1 MLFAKTLILAALAV
15 FQVQAAPAPG
25 DEALVVLKTEDSIH
39 GPLVFYGLPG
49 AANETVEARGL
60 TERACGT
67 NNVQCFGSN
76 VPNRQAC
83 QNLINSLN
91 ANSGSSVGNSPR
103 SICQTTN
110 GNQCCVSWA
119 NVASGLTQGML
130 VSAANAVQNGCVVNG
145 QSGLSRNTNLNGV
158 CTTQCLSS
166 RATGCS

>member
-25 DEALVVLKTEDSIH
+25 DEALVVVKTEDSIH

-49 AANETVEARGL
+49 TANETVAARGL

-67 NNVQCFGSN
+67 NNVQCSGRH
-76 VPNRQAC
+76 VPDNQAC
-83 QNLINSLN
+83 QNLINALN

-103 SICQTTN
+103 SICLTTN

-119 NVASGLTQGML
+119 KVAPGLTQGIL
-130 VSAANAVQNGCVVNG
+130 VSAANAVQNDCVVNG
-145 QSGLSRNTNLNGV
+145 QSGLSRNTNLNGI
-158 CTTQCLSS
+158 CTTQCLSN